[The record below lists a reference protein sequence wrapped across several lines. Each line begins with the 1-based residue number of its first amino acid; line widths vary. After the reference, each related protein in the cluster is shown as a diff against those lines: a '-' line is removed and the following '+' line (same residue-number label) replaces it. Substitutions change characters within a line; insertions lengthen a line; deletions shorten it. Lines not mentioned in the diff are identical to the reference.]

1 MCIVGY
7 TFSRKGEMLMDNG
20 NYLVFLEEP
29 LSDAQAPHREE
40 HNERIAEVY
49 ANGNINLALSGNNI
63 YFVKPAKGYQEIF
76 NEKLEAG
83 EITVKGLKQNASHY
97 SEIIVAV
104 NKDYWKHKSEE
115 YIYRFFKTVNDFL
128 VAKFGADKV
137 ISSVIHC
144 DEVSPDGA
152 VNYHL
157 HFVAIPTVEK
167 KRYYSKRSKQYQ
179 ALVEAG
185 EKKISPT
192 DERLYKSSE
201 CQVSHSKLF
210 ESPKDEQ
217 HRIQYSYSVWQD
229 AIMKVLK
236 EAGFTDI
243 RRGVE
248 NQHAKHI
255 SITQFKAMM
264 ERIEAKAESL
274 LPEVKAKPVDEENY
288 LVQKD
293 GLHAI
298 YDLREQVAKEKAT
311 YDEAVDVLVET
322 QKQIYNRQNEVY
334 QVALQQENMK
344 VEIEEA
350 ERLEEEAKRLRE
362 ENKQLKE
369 ILRFLKEKISE
380 VLRCFKSVI
389 DNWKLL
395 RNPDADKQQ
404 IFDNL
409 NFQIQKGSSL
419 LYGEPEQ
426 INNVPI
432 R

>member
-1 MCIVGY
+1 
-7 TFSRKGEMLMDNG
+7 MLMDNG
-20 NYLVFLEEP
+20 NYLVFREEP
-29 LSDAQAPHREE
+29 LSEAQIPHREE
-40 HNERIAEVY
+40 HNERTAQVY

-63 YFVKPAKGYQEIF
+63 YFVKPAKSYQEIF

-83 EITVKGLKQNASHY
+83 EITIKGLKADASHY

-104 NKDYWKHKSEE
+104 NKDYWKDKSEE
-115 YIYRFFKTVNDFL
+115 YIYNFFKTVNDFL
-128 VAKFGADKV
+128 VEKFGADKV
-137 ISSVIHC
+137 VSSVVHC

-229 AIMKVLK
+229 SIMKVLK

-255 SITQFKAMM
+255 SVTQFKAMM
-264 ERIEAKAESL
+264 ERIEAKAEKL

-298 YDLREQVAKEKAT
+298 YDLREQVSKEKAT

-334 QVALQQENMK
+334 QVALQQANMK

-362 ENKQLKE
+362 ENSKLKS
-369 ILRFLKEKISE
+369 LLGFMKEKVVVLLDCFKKIIDGWV
-380 VLRCFKSVI
+380 VLRGSEDAVQPKLIGEIDEQVKRGIAIIYNQPEKKNIQDKSE
-389 DNWKLL
+389 
-395 RNPDADKQQ
+395 R
-404 IFDNL
+404 
-409 NFQIQKGSSL
+409 
-419 LYGEPEQ
+419 
-426 INNVPI
+426 
-432 R
+432 